1 MKVVMKRAWEI
12 AKEGVVRF
20 GGKVKE
26 YFAEALKM
34 AWAEFKNATVDVVT
48 HSPETAYAL
57 LQFMDKDS
65 NNFDRSARV
74 WAKPT
79 DFFRIYF
86 KLNGWKG
93 YLQLSK
99 ETFKITKWDYEINH
113 HHITVDEI
121 KRIVEE
127 YNEKGYVTA

>member
-12 AKEGVVRF
+12 AREGVAKF

-34 AWAEFKNATVDVVT
+34 AWAEFKNAAVDVVT

-57 LQFMDKDS
+57 LQFMNKDS

-86 KLNGWKG
+86 NLNGWKG
-93 YLQLSK
+93 YLQLCK
-99 ETFKITKWDYEINH
+99 KTFVITKWDYEINH
-113 HHITVDEI
+113 YHITVDEI